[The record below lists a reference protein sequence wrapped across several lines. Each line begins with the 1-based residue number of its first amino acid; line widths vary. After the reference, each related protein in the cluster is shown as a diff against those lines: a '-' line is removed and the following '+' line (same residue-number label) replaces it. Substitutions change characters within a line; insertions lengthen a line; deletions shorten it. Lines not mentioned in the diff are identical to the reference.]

1 MSVPGIDNW
10 EYARWVT
17 IIGRSLRIN
26 PPADGTAE
34 ELASKAFVAY
44 SYNKRRWL
52 RDELFGNSEQL
63 QGLVTHDNPQAAG
76 KNVEVIGRDILRVQ
90 VQDIAEKNAIDAL
103 ITVTGNRRYGG
114 GPSFGGGIGSDVDQT
129 P

>member
-1 MSVPGIDNW
+1 MPVTGIDNW

-26 PPADGTAE
+26 PPADGSAE
-34 ELASKAFVAY
+34 ELAGKAFLAY
-44 SYNKRRWL
+44 EYNKRKWL

-63 QGLVTHDNPQAAG
+63 QGLVAHDNPQAAG
-76 KNVEVIGRDILRVQ
+76 KNIEVIGRDILRIP
-90 VQDIAEKNAIDAL
+90 VQDAAEKAQIDAL
-103 ITVTGNRRYGG
+103 ITATKNRRYGG
-114 GPSFGGGIGSDVDQT
+114 GPEFGGGIGSDVDQT